1 MPLSRA
7 LKQKARKTSGKSATA
22 PAGDAR
28 DANAVT
34 KRTGRERPD
43 AAQGSPVEPLDTQAR
58 IIKTRS

>member
-7 LKQKARKTSGKSATA
+7 LKQKTRKTAGKSAAA
-22 PAGDAR
+22 PTGDAR
-28 DANAVT
+28 DANAVA

-43 AAQGSPVEPLDTQAR
+43 AAQGSPVEALDTQAR